1 MEPVY
6 ISEMTPALL
15 RERLLMTPIAYLPL
29 GAIENFGEHLP
40 LGTGGFYAQGLLC
53 ALAREVGGV
62 VLTPFFLTPVTS
74 QENGETDSAKSVFA
88 APEEVFI
95 EMIENILQN
104 LPNLGVRMIAVHGH
118 PLSLAVFE
126 QNREHWQER
135 YHLRI
140 LNIAPLP
147 KEEPEGNGTPSAMGV
162 DTCLMMALCPE
173 LVELRNL
180 SPDLKDW
187 PPGVEGPDPRS
198 SVYAERGERIL
209 DQQIHRIASILRQAL
224 QDLDP

>member
-1 MEPVY
+1 MV
-6 ISEMTPALL
+6 
-15 RERLLMTPIAYLPL
+15 LP
-29 GAIENFGEHLP
+29 
-40 LGTGGFYAQGLLC
+40 
-53 ALAREVGGV
+53 
-62 VLTPFFLTPVTS
+62 PFFLTPVTS
-74 QENGETDSAKSVFA
+74 QENGETDSAKNAFT

-95 EMIENILQN
+95 EMIESILQN
-104 LPNLGVRMIAVHGH
+104 LPDLGVRMIVVHGH

-126 QNREHWQER
+126 QNRERWQER
-135 YHLRI
+135 YGLQMI
-140 LNIAPLP
+140 PIAPLP
-147 KEEPEGNGTPSAMGV
+147 EEEPEENGTSSAIGL

-209 DQQIHRIASILRQAL
+209 DQQIHRITSILRQAL